1 MNRMGNFLVN
11 STEGERAVKKNTR
24 KLGILAAAVAFV
36 GLGTMAHAQSD
47 ILYDWRATTTANTP
61 VSGYTPAPFLNDAN
75 AAAVATQLAGTTAG
89 KVAVKIVQP
98 ISPATTSLIFN
109 NPNFTVNY
117 AFLDFETPGF
127 PGGGSGSSA
136 TAQAQSQAQAI
147 HAQTKGAGTYVGNFR
162 LFPGSGDT
170 SGPGAGPSTAEYTS
184 GGATGVNMA
193 NEDLYPGSPF
203 YKSPSQVPGGTSPGP
218 NIRSTLFV
226 QPINRATFVTANLP
240 AGNLHVPYVNRFN
253 NAGNSAL
260 DSDGNPNNGYQFD
273 NPTGNQML
281 SRGDF
286 SAMVAHYRL
295 RGVNGIHLLDGG
307 VKNYTQQQF
316 EQDAKDGFKLKAI
329 DDIFAGGNAKLAT
342 LATTSQLVTDRTTG
356 TTVDT
361 PNDQS
366 GVVYSGVY
374 SLTQNDTRLANSS
387 GKLALLLSNLSET
400 SHDITFP
407 AKIGGKNV
415 ILNNTSAALPKGF
428 QTIGA
433 GEHQLLEFAGVGL
446 NWSLVNTQVIF
457 SDSDRSGV
465 GVPEP
470 VAMGGAAI
478 FAVAM
483 MFRRRRSTR

>member
-1 MNRMGNFLVN
+1 MNRMGNISVN

-47 ILYDWRATTTANTP
+47 ILYDWKLTNGTAP
-61 VSGYTPAPFLNDAN
+61 VSGYTPAPFLTDAN
-75 AAAVATQLAGTTAG
+75 ATDVATQLAGTTAG
-89 KVAVKIVQP
+89 KVAVKITQP

-117 AFLDFETPGF
+117 AFLDFETPV
-127 PGGGSGSSA
+127 PSGGSSN
-136 TAQAQSQAQAI
+136 TAAAQSQAQVI
-147 HAQTKGAGTYVGNFR
+147 HAQPKGTGTYVGNFR
-162 LFPGSGDT
+162 LFPGNGDT

-193 NEDLYPGSPF
+193 NEDLYPGSP
-203 YKSPSQVPGGTSPGP
+203 YYRNPTQVGGTAPAP

-226 QPINRATFVTANLP
+226 QPINRASFVTGNLP

-253 NAGNSAL
+253 NFGNSAL
-260 DSDGNPNNGYQFD
+260 DTDGNPSNGYKFD
-273 NPTGNQML
+273 NTTGNQML

-295 RGVNGIHLLDGG
+295 RGVNGVHLLDGG
-307 VKNYTQQQF
+307 VVGYTQQQF
-316 EQDAKDGFKLKAI
+316 EQDAKDGFTFAPI
-329 DDIFAGGNAKLAT
+329 ASIFAGGNAKLAT
-342 LATTSQLVTDRTTG
+342 LATTSQLVTDRTAG
-356 TTVDT
+356 TVVDT
-361 PNDQS
+361 PNEES

-374 SLTQNDTRLANSS
+374 SLTQTDSRLANST

-407 AKIGGKNV
+407 TKIGGKNV
-415 ILNNTSAALPKGF
+415 ILNNATANLPKGY

-446 NWSLVNTQVIF
+446 NWSLVNTQVVF
-457 SDSDRSGV
+457 TDSDRSGV

>member
-1 MNRMGNFLVN
+1 MNRMGNISVIL
-11 STEGERAVKKNTR
+11 TEGERAVKNTTR

-36 GLGTMAHAQSD
+36 SIGSMAHAQSD
-47 ILYDWRATTTANTP
+47 ILYDWKATTPGSTP
-61 VSGYTPAPFLNDAN
+61 VTGYTPAPFLTDAN
-75 AAAVATQLAGTTAG
+75 AAAVATQLTATPAGS
-89 KVAVKIVQP
+89 VAVKIQAP
-98 ISPATTSLIFN
+98 ISPTTTALIFN
-109 NPNFTVNY
+109 NPAFSVNY
-117 AFLDFETPGF
+117 AFLDFEVGQTPA
-127 PGGGSGSSA
+127 GSGSSN
-136 TAQAQSQAQAI
+136 TALAQSQAQAI

-162 LFPGSGDT
+162 LFPGNGDT

-203 YKSPSQVPGGTSPGP
+203 YQNPSQVGGTSPSP
-218 NIRSTLFV
+218 NIRSALFV
-226 QPINRATFVTANLP
+226 QPINRASFVTGNLP

-253 NAGNSAL
+253 NAGNAAL
-260 DSDGNPNNGYQFD
+260 DTDGNASNGYRFD
-273 NPTGNQML
+273 NPTHDQML

-286 SAMVAHYRL
+286 SAMVAHERL
-295 RGVNGIHLLDGG
+295 RGVNGVHLLDGG
-307 VKNYTQQQF
+307 VVGYTQAQF
-316 EQDAKDGFKLKAI
+316 EQDAKDGFTFAPI
-329 DDIFAGGNAKLAT
+329 ASIFSGGNAKLAT
-342 LATTSQLVTDRTTG
+342 LATTSQLVTDRTAG
-356 TTVDT
+356 TVVDT

-374 SLTQNDTRLANSS
+374 SLTQTDSRLAGST

-433 GEHQLLEFAGVGL
+433 GQHELLEFAGVGL
-446 NWSLVNTQVIF
+446 NWSLVNTTVVF
-457 SDSDRSGV
+457 TDSDRSGV

-483 MFRRRRSTR
+483 MFRRRRSTK

>member
-1 MNRMGNFLVN
+1 MNRMGNISVN
-11 STEGERAVKKNTR
+11 STEGERAVKNKTS

-36 GLGTMAHAQSD
+36 SLGSLAHAQSD
-47 ILYDWRATTTANTP
+47 ILYDWKATTTATTP
-61 VSGYTPAPFLNDAN
+61 VAGYTPAPFLNDSN

-89 KVAVKIVQP
+89 KVAVKIVSP

-117 AFLDFETPGF
+117 AFLDFETPV
-127 PGGGSGSSA
+127 PSGGSSN
-136 TAQAQSQAQAI
+136 TPLAQSQAQAI
-147 HAQTKGAGTYVGNFR
+147 HAQAKGTGTFVGNFR
-162 LFPGSGDT
+162 LFPGNGDT
-170 SGPGAGPSTAEYTS
+170 TGPGAGPSTAEYTS

-203 YKSPSQVPGGTSPGP
+203 YKNPSQVPGGTAPSP
-218 NIRSTLFV
+218 NIRSALFV
-226 QPINRATFVTANLP
+226 QPINRASFVTGNLP

-253 NAGNSAL
+253 NFGNSAL
-260 DSDGNPNNGYQFD
+260 DTDGNPNNGYKFD

-295 RGVNGIHLLDGG
+295 RGVNGVHLLDGG
-307 VKNYTQQQF
+307 VVGYTQAQF
-316 EQDAKDGFKLKAI
+316 EQDAKDGFTFAPI
-329 DDIFAGGNAKLAT
+329 ASIFAGGNAKLAT

-407 AKIGGKNV
+407 GKIGGKNV
-415 ILNNTSAALPKGF
+415 ILNNVSAALPKGF

-446 NWSLVNTQVIF
+446 NWSLVNTQVVF
-457 SDSDRSGV
+457 ADSDRSGV

>member
-1 MNRMGNFLVN
+1 MNRMGNISVN
-11 STEGERAVKKNTR
+11 STEGERAVKKHTR
-24 KLGILAAAVAFV
+24 KLGIIAAAVAFV
-36 GLGTMAHAQSD
+36 GLGSMAHAQSD
-47 ILYDWRATTTANTP
+47 ILYDWKLTNGAAP
-61 VSGYTPAPFLNDAN
+61 VAGYTPAPFLTDAN

-89 KVAVKIVQP
+89 KVAVKVQAP

-117 AFLDFETPGF
+117 AFLDFETPV
-127 PGGGSGSSA
+127 PSGGSSN
-136 TAQAQSQAQAI
+136 TAAAQSQAQLI
-147 HAQTKGAGTYVGNFR
+147 HAQAKGAGTYVGNFR

-203 YKSPSQVPGGTSPGP
+203 YQNPSQVGGTSPSP
-218 NIRSTLFV
+218 NIRSALFV
-226 QPINRATFVTANLP
+226 QPINRASFVTGNLP

-253 NAGNSAL
+253 NAGNAAL
-260 DSDGNPNNGYQFD
+260 DSDGNASNGYQFD
-273 NPTGNQML
+273 NPTHDQML

-286 SAMVAHYRL
+286 SAMVAHERL
-295 RGVNGIHLLDGG
+295 RGVNGVHLLDGG
-307 VKNYTQQQF
+307 VVGYTQAQF
-316 EQDAKDGFKLKAI
+316 EQDAKDGFTFAPI
-329 DDIFAGGNAKLAT
+329 ASIFSGGNAKLAT
-342 LATTSQLVTDRTTG
+342 LATTSQLVTDRTAG
-356 TTVDT
+356 TVVDT

-374 SLTQNDTRLANSS
+374 SLTQTDSRLAGST

-407 AKIGGKNV
+407 GKIGGKNV
-415 ILNNTSAALPKGF
+415 VLGNTSGVLPKGF
-428 QTIGA
+428 ATIGA
-433 GEHQLLEFAGVGL
+433 GQHELLEFAGVGL
-446 NWSLVNTQVIF
+446 NWSLVNTQVVF
-457 SDSDRSGV
+457 TDSDRSGV

-483 MFRRRRSTR
+483 MFRRRRSTK

>member
-1 MNRMGNFLVN
+1 MNRMGNISVN

-36 GLGTMAHAQSD
+36 GLGSMAHAQSD
-47 ILYDWRATTTANTP
+47 ILYDWKATTTANTP

-89 KVAVKIVQP
+89 KIAVKIEAP
-98 ISPATTSLIFN
+98 SSPATTALIFN
-109 NPNFTVNY
+109 NPSFSVNY
-117 AFLDFETPGF
+117 AFLDFENPSF
-127 PGGGSGSSA
+127 PGGGSGASN
-136 TAQAQSQAQAI
+136 TALAQSQAQAI
-147 HAQTKGAGTYVGNFR
+147 HAQPKGTGTYVGNFR
-162 LFPGSGDT
+162 LFPGNGDT
-170 SGPGAGPSTAEYTS
+170 SGPGAGPSTAEYLS
-184 GGATGVNMA
+184 GGPTGVNMA

-203 YKSPSQVPGGTSPGP
+203 YKNPSQVGGTSATP
-218 NIRSTLFV
+218 NIRSALFV
-226 QPINRATFVTANLP
+226 QPINRASFVTGNLP
-240 AGNLHVPYVNRFN
+240 AGNLHIPYVNRFN

-260 DSDGNPNNGYQFD
+260 DSDGNPNNGYKFD
-273 NPTGNQML
+273 NTTGNQML

-295 RGVNGIHLLDGG
+295 RGVNGVHLLDGG
-307 VKNYTQQQF
+307 VVGYTQSQF
-316 EQDAKDGFKLKAI
+316 EQDAKDGFTFAPI
-329 DDIFAGGNAKLAT
+329 ASIFAGSNAKLAT
-342 LATTSQLVTDRTTG
+342 LATTTQLVTDRTTG

-407 AKIGGKNV
+407 SKIGGKNV
-415 ILNNTSAALPKGF
+415 ILNNTSAALPKGY

-446 NWSLVNTQVIF
+446 NWSLVNTQVVF
-457 SDSDRSGV
+457 TDSDRSGV